1 MLEIIRYFP
10 SYLQGKNKFIS
21 FTSNRWQV
29 SPSRKL
35 YNMLDVLPSIYYYSK
50 HANKKIDEI
59 QTCFL
64 LHNLYFV
71 VICRQSSAQSFH
83 KCAWVL
89 YIFQSISH
97 ALLFLLYND
106 MLNITRKGI
115 SCNEKNCNLCSSP
128 NNTTLAQN

>member
-1 MLEIIRYFP
+1 
-10 SYLQGKNKFIS
+10 
-21 FTSNRWQV
+21 
-29 SPSRKL
+29 
-35 YNMLDVLPSIYYYSK
+35 MLDVLPSIYYYSK
-50 HANKKIDEI
+50 HANKKIDET